1 MYGIQAINAN
11 NGWAMALAG
20 AIIVMSGLSLLS
32 FIISKLHKVLELLEN
47 RNKPDSKD
55 LPSTPEPPPVVTV
68 DHDLSNLEDSLSCY
82 CDETTGLGNEF
93 TLQDL
98 FTVFKKC

>member
-32 FIISKLHKVLELLEN
+32 FIISKLHKVLDVIEN
-47 RNKPDSKD
+47 RKKTGSTDV
-55 LPSTPEPPPVVTV
+55 PSTPEPKPAATV
-68 DHDLSNLEDSLSCY
+68 NHDLSNLEDSLSCY
-82 CDETTGLGNEF
+82 CEKTTGL
-93 TLQDL
+93 
-98 FTVFKKC
+98 